1 MVGVGAVVGEG
12 IAVEVATGASE
23 GVGAFVGAEMDGI
36 ESVGSIKVGIGTTTG
51 DPAGPRVC
59 SWAAGSA
66 QQESRSR
73 QSSRERIL
81 TMERLFLDGISL
93 SLPYMFEGS
102 VNSEKKHMYLF
113 PICLGALQRKLWGP
127 WKSPQASFP
136 TKKEAPVKQVLLS
149 AFRNFHSSFAPKAW
163 AGSHAGNP

>member
-1 MVGVGAVVGEG
+1 
-12 IAVEVATGASE
+12 
-23 GVGAFVGAEMDGI
+23 
-36 ESVGSIKVGIGTTTG
+36 
-51 DPAGPRVC
+51 
-59 SWAAGSA
+59 
-66 QQESRSR
+66 
-73 QSSRERIL
+73 
-81 TMERLFLDGISL
+81 MERLFLDGISL